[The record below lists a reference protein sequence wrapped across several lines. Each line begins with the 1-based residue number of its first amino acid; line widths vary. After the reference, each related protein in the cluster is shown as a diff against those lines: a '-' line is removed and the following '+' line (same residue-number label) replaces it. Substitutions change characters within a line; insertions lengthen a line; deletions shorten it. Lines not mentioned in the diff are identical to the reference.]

1 MRYVKFERDILV
13 PECTCDATEWSIETA
28 QTEAPNQGWVFVCS
42 KCGRRTLVT
51 VTVTQPDA

>member
-13 PECTCDATEWSIETA
+13 PECTCGATNWAIETA
-28 QTEAPNQGWVFVCS
+28 QADAPDQGWVFVCS
-42 KCGRRTLVT
+42 HCGRRTVVT